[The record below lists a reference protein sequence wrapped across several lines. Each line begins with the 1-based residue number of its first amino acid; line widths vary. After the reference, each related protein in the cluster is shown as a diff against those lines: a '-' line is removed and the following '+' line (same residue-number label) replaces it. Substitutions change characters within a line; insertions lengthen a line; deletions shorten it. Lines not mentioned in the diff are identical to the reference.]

1 MDVDK
6 DDVQGSSDA
15 GEREPWESTR
25 AGKRIAELNAVEEN
39 IAVLLHFAGR
49 ALASLHPDPMSSFTT
64 QELEDQE
71 AASTDKKPER
81 EDKAADFAQYAES
94 YYETLNDIQF
104 GLRTSIRHLRV
115 SRTSPA
121 PLLDPSFGSLATSGG
136 PQPSQVGVGGA
147 ALAELLKPLELSAP
161 TWDGKIGRSS
171 EPEQGKDEQRTGK
184 LSVAAKELER
194 EAWKELADAL
204 EGGRRD

>member
-25 AGKRIAELNAVEEN
+25 AGKRIAELNAVEE
-39 IAVLLHFAGR
+39 
-49 ALASLHPDPMSSFTT
+49 
-64 QELEDQE
+64 
-71 AASTDKKPER
+71 
-81 EDKAADFAQYAES
+81 
-94 YYETLNDIQF
+94 DIQF